1 MRDREAVK
9 PIGGREPV
17 ITIDGPAGAGKST
30 VARDLAQRLGLRL
43 VSTGALYRA
52 LAWAVNRAGVEQGDD
67 NALAAVLDRTVV
79 ELAGDRV
86 LVDGRDVTDQIRTP
100 EVSELTSLLTR
111 LRPVRDKMT
120 PLQRALAAPGGV
132 VLEGRDTGS
141 VVWPQA
147 EVKFYL
153 DAGLDARARR
163 RQAGL
168 RAQGLEVDLEA
179 VRRNLAA
186 RDEQDM
192 GRALA
197 PLIKPAGAVVVDS
210 TALAPDEVVEV
221 MRRAVEQVWCCTR
234 R

>member
-1 MRDREAVK
+1 MK
-9 PIGGREPV
+9 PAGGREPV

-30 VARDLAQRLGLRL
+30 VARELARRLGLRL

-52 LAWAVNRAGVEQGDD
+52 LAWAVSQTGVSLDD
-67 NALAAVLDRTVV
+67 ERALAAVLDRTVV
-79 ELAGDRV
+79 GLAGDRV
-86 LVDGRDVTDQIRTP
+86 TVGGRDVTDLIRTP
-100 EVSELTSLLTR
+100 EISELTSLLTKLR
-111 LRPVRDKMT
+111 LVRDKMT

-153 DAGLDARARR
+153 EAGLDARARR
-163 RQAGL
+163 RQADL
-168 RAQGLEVDLEA
+168 RAQGVVMELEA
-179 VRRNLAA
+179 VKRDLAA

-192 GRALA
+192 RRPLA
-197 PLIKPAGAVVVDS
+197 PLVKPAGAVVVDS

-221 MRRAVEQVWCCTR
+221 MRKAVEEVWCCTR